1 MSLDYLNPMA
11 NLYNEFLKILDNVV
25 IKYTSKAI
33 AGETEAERIDA
44 EAYIDAVDKTDNF
57 DTYAGFSDEELVA
70 VGIYDYNMRKKCV
83 EDKTNI
89 PYDTYDSETGE
100 GTRFRQDLVE
110 LRRKE
115 IIENYVEKNNYYRL
129 LNGLPDLN
137 TNPEFFEYVPGNIAV
152 QCGIPLED
160 LVLDTPL
167 YKESDL
173 DSLFPDT
180 HEDVLEEFEVNE
192 DESEFIMFIESLY
205 KYGDVEYAYKYAL
218 IDGKIIPVKD
228 LYPEYAGKTV
238 KIIKAGLNLNVTN
251 SVYPV
256 HEIQDHYNNLDP
268 EFPDRGDQIM
278 SKLEGI
284 GFIEKLKKNP
294 KLFGISIN
302 PETGEEIEDPNKVL
316 IYGGALSGPAV
327 ALTDK
332 AKRRISNN
340 SGIKKFS
347 NVIRLSDD
355 TNPITG
361 YADNINIYYSVSIA
375 TTFAGI
381 NLIPGDYIM
390 STGIGWEKVSIQ
402 EKKLNGINRD
412 YLNFLGSRR
421 IPITKARKAKNFS
434 ILQLDKNIVNTNI
447 YEAFIEIYEQCR
459 DYMTVVVYQYSFSEF
474 IAYYDNFIAM
484 CIMLM
489 AEMHL
494 IVQQIPFEIR
504 RNFFDPYAIRML
516 YEAYDMPYDI
526 YVDIETQNIIAK
538 NLNLIIL
545 HKATDKVLYDV
556 SHLLGFKNI
565 QIYKYYLAKQH
576 RFDPW
581 GNPVFSTKE
590 EFNNDTGKL
599 ETVDDY
605 DMMYDIYFQKE
616 ELREKDFIRTFNTSV
631 NKVEYSSITAGD
643 PYWWEDQHVIDLK
656 NTAEYNFVE
665 SKYLGL
671 TMSYKMTEVMF
682 ENIILLK
689 ALLYHKNE
697 LREISVNLSRIMSGA
712 SVSIF
717 DAVILLLAMMCSVHR
732 LKGEIITVPSDV
744 VNVLDYLNNMDARNR
759 VGVYDS
765 FAFDFDFFK
774 KDENGH
780 SESDALV
787 ERVKRALSKR
797 VKGYIV
803 DVDIETKKEKI
814 LNYYNSI
821 NMTPPD
827 INDIDVVENVYS
839 QIVKHNYY
847 VYDNPPYYTLYS
859 GSIKT
864 YKRNT
869 YGNAD
874 TKQVVPDNFKNFDP
888 ETMVHKSEVRK
899 DIFDIRLYEY
909 VSENKET
916 VIQRNISAFEVENM
930 LKRGELKEIEIDH
943 HNVDVDIFEKYL
955 SVLSF
960 TNESTRAEKI
970 ETFNLI
976 YRNIRNLYEFINAKM
991 VDEDDHERYEAL
1003 KAFYKAAFYAKE
1015 MRNVF
1020 QISYV
1025 DRNTHKIKYRTA
1037 KNIFEYLYYA
1047 NTALYSTIFTVDL
1060 DAEFTKFMSERSF
1073 PTYIRSYIPT
1083 DANPDDYPNS
1093 ILVVDDGDVPSNND
1107 INVTRKIAYSKVI
1120 EHIPSI
1126 RVGERVELYE
1136 LPNTANSEQELKELF
1151 LSKVDDGLI
1160 DISYDTLKNTTSGE
1174 NKNNSY
1180 MSSLLYFYINHII
1193 FELKRVIAN
1202 VNFDHLLNNTATL
1215 LQELLIKFI
1224 EYAKSFTVDFVGL
1237 DILFICDFKPENY
1250 LRMIDEVSYIEKTII
1265 PRETMNFSFY
1275 DRMYTYDSMYANEQL
1290 RMNDR
1295 IAEPWFTDPDNVTT
1309 MPSKRNIVGW
1319 YDLSSPITL
1328 VTGVNYINTVQ
1339 TSQLVDSPASGLTL
1353 AANVPSISNDHFFN
1367 LRYEN
1372 TDYLTNGNKYKGL
1385 IPTFSVD
1392 SHSIIPDSYSYTIYM
1407 VCRATDIADVIGFPV
1422 AIENVARFH
1431 SEYGDIIGASE
1442 YREGPSVRFLNT
1454 PLVDIYT
1461 GVGSTNMCIREYV
1474 PLNSRVQRGN
1484 YFIDIIT
1491 NKDAREWHVVAL
1503 SQSKNTVRVYID
1515 GERCLDHTFSENGA
1529 FNDGDTADFNVAIMP
1544 NKNLGQGFP
1553 DVKDGFS
1560 YYLCDM
1566 QFLMVAIAS
1575 VNHNSAEL
1583 KENSKWIAKR
1593 YGVDIT
1599 HNIPR
1604 P

>member
-11 NLYNEFLKILDNVV
+11 NLYNEFLKILNNIV

-33 AGETEAERIDA
+33 ACETEEERRDA
-44 EAYIDAVDKTDNF
+44 ESYMDAIEKTDTF
-57 DTYAGFSDEELVA
+57 DTYAEFTDDELVE

-83 EDKTNI
+83 ADKSNI
-89 PYDTYDSETGE
+89 PFDNYNAETGE
-100 GTRFRQDLVE
+100 GTSYRHDLVE

-115 IIENYVEKNNYYRL
+115 IIENYVEKNKYYRT
-129 LNGLPDLN
+129 LNGLPELN
-137 TNPEFFEYVPGNIAV
+137 TNPEFFDYVPGMIAV
-152 QCGIPLED
+152 QCGIPFED
-160 LVLDTPL
+160 LIFDTPFL
-167 YKESDL
+167 RESDL
-173 DSLFPDT
+173 ERMTFEELTIP
-180 HEDVLEEFEVNE
+180 EDIDEFNMLL
-192 DESEFIMFIESLY
+192 SNY
-205 KYGDVEYAYKYAL
+205 AKYRTDYTDYAYKY
-218 IDGKIIPVKD
+218 IIEDGRFVPIEN
-228 LYPEYAGKTV
+228 LHTRYAGKTV
-238 KIIKAGLNLNVTN
+238 KLLTNLGDMDLNTVTN
-251 SVYPV
+251 SVYPI

-268 EFPDRGDQIM
+268 DFPDMGDQIM

-294 KLFGISIN
+294 KMFGITIN
-302 PETGEEIEDPNKVL
+302 PDTGEEIEDPNKIL

-332 AKRRISNN
+332 AKRRISKN
-340 SGIKKFS
+340 SGVTNFS
-347 NVIRLSDD
+347 NVIRISDD
-355 TNPITG
+355 NNPITG
-361 YADNINIYYSVSIA
+361 YGDNINIYYSVSIA
-375 TTFAGI
+375 TTFAGM
-381 NLIPGDYIM
+381 NLIPGDHIM
-390 STGIGWEKVSIQ
+390 STGIGWEKISIE
-402 EKKLNGINRD
+402 EKRRDGVNRE

-421 IPITKARKAKNFS
+421 ISITNARKAKNFS
-434 ILQLDKNIVNTNI
+434 ILRLDKNIVNTNI
-447 YEAFIEIYEQCR
+447 YEAFISIYEECR
-459 DYMTVVVYQYSFSEF
+459 DYMTVVVYQYNFSEF

-516 YEAYDMPYDI
+516 YEAYDIPYDI

-545 HKATDKVLYDV
+545 HKATDKVFYDI

-565 QIYKYYLAKQH
+565 QVYKYYLAKQH
-576 RFDPW
+576 QFDPW
-581 GNPVFSTKE
+581 GNPVFSTKQK
-590 EFNNDTGKL
+590 FNNDTGKL

-605 DMMYDIYFQKE
+605 DLMYDIYFQKE

-631 NKVEYSSITAGD
+631 NKVDYHSVTSGD
-643 PYWWEDQHVIDLK
+643 PYWWEDQHVVDMK
-656 NTAEYNFVE
+656 NKSEYNFVE

-682 ENIILLK
+682 ENIVLLK
-689 ALLYHKNE
+689 ALLYYRKE

-717 DAVILLLAMMCSVHR
+717 DAIILLLAMMSSVHR
-732 LKGEIITVPSDV
+732 LKGEIITVPSDI
-744 VNVLDYLNNMDARNR
+744 VNVLDYLNNMGASNH
-759 VGVYDS
+759 VGEYDS

-774 KDENGH
+774 KDINGE
-780 SESDALV
+780 SKSDALV

-803 DVDIETKKEKI
+803 DDTTFEEKQQYI
-814 LNYYNSI
+814 LDYC
-821 NMTPPD
+821 MRTGATPPVD
-827 INDIDVVENVYS
+827 MNNREIIEEDYYEIY
-839 QIVKHNYY
+839 QPNYY

-859 GSIKT
+859 GAIKT

-869 YGNAD
+869 YGNAK

-888 ETMVHKSEVRK
+888 ETMVYKSDVRQ
-899 DIFDIRLYEY
+899 DIFDVRLYEY

-916 VIQRNISAFEVENM
+916 VVQRNIDAFKVENM
-930 LKRGELKEIEIDH
+930 LKRGELKEIQIDH
-943 HNVDVDIFEKYL
+943 HDIDVDTFEKYL

-960 TNESTRAEKI
+960 NSEKTRAEKI

-991 VDEDDHERYEAL
+991 VDENDHERYEAL

-1025 DRNTHKIKYRTA
+1025 DRNLHTTRYRTA
-1037 KNIFEYLYYA
+1037 RNIFEYLYYQ
-1047 NTALYSTIFTVDL
+1047 NIALYSAIFHVDL
-1060 DAEFTKFMSERSF
+1060 DEEYKKFLSNRTF
-1073 PTYIRSYIPT
+1073 PTYIRSYIPS
-1083 DANPDDYPNS
+1083 DDNPDNYPNS
-1093 ILVVDDGDVPSNND
+1093 ILVVDDNNLSSDNNPS
-1107 INVTRKIAYSKVI
+1107 VTHKIAHSIVV

-1126 RVGERVELYE
+1126 RVGERVEIFAIE
-1136 LPNTANSEQELKELF
+1136 ENDTDASIKERF
-1151 LSKVDDGLI
+1151 LSKVDEGLI
-1160 DISYDTLKNTTSGE
+1160 DIPYDNLKNTTDGE
-1174 NKNNSY
+1174 NKNTSY
-1180 MSSLLYFYINHII
+1180 LSSLLYFYINHII
-1193 FELKRVIAN
+1193 FELKRIVVD
-1202 VNFDHLLNNTATL
+1202 VNFDHLLNNSAVL
-1215 LQELLIKFI
+1215 LQDLLIKFI

-1237 DILFICDFKPENY
+1237 DILFVCDFKPENY
-1250 LRMIDEVSYIEKTII
+1250 LRMIDEVSYIEKTIV

-1275 DRMYTYDSMYANEQL
+1275 DRMYTFDSMNMNEML
-1290 RMNDR
+1290 RMHDR
-1295 IAEPWFTDPDNVTT
+1295 IAEPWFTDPDNITT
-1309 MPSKRNIVGW
+1309 LPSKRGIVGW
-1319 YDLSSPITL
+1319 YDISSPIE
-1328 VTGVNYINTVQ
+1328 VISGVNNIKTVQ
-1339 TSQLVDSPASGLTL
+1339 ASQLVDSPASTLTL
-1353 AANVPSISNDHFFN
+1353 AANVPGLTNDHFYN
-1367 LRYEN
+1367 LQYAN
-1372 TDYLTNGNKYKGL
+1372 TDYFSNGNNYKGL
-1385 IPTFSVD
+1385 IPRFSGD
-1392 SHSIIPDSYSYTIYM
+1392 SHLVIPDSYEYTIYM
-1407 VCRATDIADVIGFPV
+1407 VCRSTGIADVIGFPV

-1431 SEYGDIIGASE
+1431 SEHGDIIGSSE
-1442 YREGPSVRFLNT
+1442 YREGPSIRFLNT

-1474 PLNSRVQRGN
+1474 PTSSRINRGN

-1491 NKDAREWHVVAL
+1491 PKDAREWHVIGVA
-1503 SQSKNTVRVYID
+1503 QTKNTVRVYID
-1515 GERCLDHTFSENGA
+1515 GERCLDHTFAENGA
-1529 FNDGDTADFNVAIMP
+1529 FDDGSTADFNVAIMP
-1544 NKNLGQGFP
+1544 NKNFGQGFP

-1566 QFLMVAIAS
+1566 QLLMVAIANT
-1575 VNHNSAEL
+1575 NHNNAEL
-1583 KENSKWIAKR
+1583 KENSKWIANR